1 MEKTVVI
8 GGKEVRM
15 RTSARIPFDYRNM
28 FGKDIIREMDAL
40 EKGELD
46 DFGMFDRLA
55 WLFAR
60 NAGENVHAELPPQEA
75 VGAWLEG
82 FEGCMAILDAAPEV
96 IELYRGAESGTST
109 ARKK

>member
-40 EKGELD
+40 EKGEI

-55 WLFAR
+55 WLLAK
-60 NAGENVHAELPPQEA
+60 NAGEDVHAELPPQEA
-75 VGAWLEG
+75 VGAWLEDI
-82 FEGCMAILDAAPEV
+82 EDCMAILDAAPA
-96 IELYRGAESGTST
+96 ILELWRGAESGEST
-109 ARKK
+109 PRKK